1 MFSDLFADDRLL
13 RSYSVLCGI
22 PEPVAAEILQRKNEL
37 PLEAAAALRARDE
50 RFAER
55 LSADLQ
61 CVYACLLILE
71 DVPLTIAQHRER
83 GFPWEITLET
93 LSDIGIWCNDLFKR
107 EKRCG
112 ILPAQIKWLNH
123 QKNMEIVRI
132 GRFQYMTRPCF
143 GGRIKVF
150 RRKKRTGYRI
160 LAEHGL
166 SMTREGQRTEEN
178 AAFHTVYRE
187 NAQSFSGNPV
197 ENGYVR
203 PDSLDLSCEDWEKV
217 LEYGDPMLSIHIPAD
232 GPMTPEISLC
242 SLRKAAEFFRTYYP
256 DMPWKGFWCH
266 SWLLDPFL
274 RTLLPPSSNILRFQ
288 ELGMLYPVSGDS
300 NILSR
305 LMPTEGGGTTRFHQ
319 AVTAAVA
326 EGHIFHNGGWFLFRG
341 QIEMQQNPKQIH
353 SLTSGRNPG
362 GIHGTGEPDQ

>member
-71 DVPLTIAQHRER
+71 DVPLTIAQHRGR

-197 ENGYVR
+197 ENGYVL
-203 PDSLDLSCEDWEKV
+203 PDALALSRKEWDKV
-217 LEYGDPMLSIHIPAD
+217 LEYGDPMLSVHIPAD
-232 GPMTPEISLC
+232 GPMTPEV
-242 SLRKAAEFFRTYYP
+242 SLRSLREAADFFRIYYP
-256 DMPWKGFWCH
+256 NLPWKGFWYALERILV
-266 SWLLDPFL
+266 SLLAAG
-274 RTLLPPSSNILRFQ
+274 S
-288 ELGMLYPVSGDS
+288 VSPD
-300 NILSR
+300 I
-305 LMPTEGGGTTRFHQ
+305 
-319 AVTAAVA
+319 TAAVLQYSPFSGTRDA
-326 EGHIFHNGGWFLFRG
+326 VSCFGEIG
-341 QIEMQQNPKQIH
+341 NPVPPDPCGKRRQDTV
-353 SLTSGRNPG
+353 SSGCGSGCCRRTCFSQRRMDSFPG
-362 GIHGTGEPDQ
+362 TA